1 MDKAWI
7 VHARAWGMHDLV
19 KNQLCRKD
27 MNSAGTPT
35 GREPKYTSSV
45 K

>member
-7 VHARAWGMHDLV
+7 VHARAWLMHEIDFLE
-19 KNQLCRKD
+19 RKT
-27 MNSAGTPT
+27 NH
-35 GREPKYTSSV
+35 SSI